1 MSALPDITVE
11 HSGQA
16 ESKKKKER
24 QSNYHILI
32 NTNKRPSTDADAE
45 RMVNALEKAVDTVFK
60 DPRSLER
67 MIRFNIP
74 RQHFDERYIQDIS
87 VTHGPEV
94 GSLQGRVHTHV
105 ILKIKHT
112 SNITV
117 AHSREEI
124 LHDILETKLLDP
136 WNVTNLLIRIE
147 LLRDNVR
154 AAEIYSAKDQ
164 TASKR
169 KLPKISQQDNNGEG
183 AQGGESEK
191 SSGGGGGKRAKT
203 GDS

>member
-16 ESKKKKER
+16 ENKKKRER

-45 RMVNALEKAVDTVFK
+45 KMVNALEKAVDTVFK

-124 LHDILETKLLDP
+124 LHDILATKLLDP
-136 WNVTNLLIRIE
+136 WGVTNLLIRIE

-154 AAEIYSAKDQ
+154 AAELYSAKDQ

-169 KLPKISQQDNNGEG
+169 KLPKTTHQNDGEG
-183 AQGGESEK
+183 APGSESEE
-191 SSGGGGGKRAKT
+191 SSVKRAKT
-203 GDS
+203 GNS